1 MTFRD
6 THIHMT
12 VLGVTA
18 FFAGLS
24 LISFESLAAFQYAL
38 LVAGTVA
45 IGIPHGATDNYLY
58 ARLVSEVRTTR
69 FYLIYLAVAVLYGV
83 VWLIAPGFSLVVF
96 LLISVYH
103 FGQSNLFYTD
113 IPEGKGVKKLIY
125 LPWGAFN
132 LATPILFRYEE
143 AAPIIEYL
151 IGYSPFTVEAAH
163 AAAPYVA
170 GGLLAVNAGIL
181 FVLYARAKIPA
192 ADLVRELVAF
202 ALLSLLYVSAPLF
215 VSFIVYWV
223 FWHSLNAA
231 LEIASVQRG
240 GHGLEK
246 ARQFYR
252 AALPLTLVTLAGMA
266 FIFLLAGVY
275 GSTEALIGTF
285 FVIIAAI
292 TLPHTVIMELLYRSF
307 DRAPRTN

>member
-6 THIHMT
+6 SHIHMT

-18 FFAGLS
+18 LFAVLS
-24 LISFESLAAFQYAL
+24 MISFESLAAVQYAL

-45 IGIPHGATDNYLY
+45 IGIPHGATDNFLY

-69 FYLIYLAVAVLYGV
+69 FYLIYLAVAVLYGAL
-83 VWLIAPGFSLVVF
+83 WLVAPVFSLLLF

-113 IPEGKGVKKLIY
+113 IPEGKGVKKLVY

-151 IGYSPFTVEAAH
+151 IGFSPLTVESATG
-163 AAAPYVA
+163 AAPYVA
-170 GGLLAVNAGIL
+170 GGLLAVNGVIL
-181 FVLYARAKIPA
+181 IVLYARARILA
-192 ADLVRELVAF
+192 GDLVREFVAF
-202 ALLSLLYVSAPLF
+202 ALLSVLYINAPLF

-231 LEIASVQRG
+231 LEIASVQG
-240 GHGLEK
+240 GRRPIEQTL
-246 ARQFYR
+246 QFYR
-252 AALPLTLVTLAGMA
+252 SALPLTAVTLAGMA
-266 FIFLLAGVY
+266 LIFLLAGVY
-275 GSTEALIGTF
+275 GSLEALIGTF

-307 DRAPRTN
+307 DRA